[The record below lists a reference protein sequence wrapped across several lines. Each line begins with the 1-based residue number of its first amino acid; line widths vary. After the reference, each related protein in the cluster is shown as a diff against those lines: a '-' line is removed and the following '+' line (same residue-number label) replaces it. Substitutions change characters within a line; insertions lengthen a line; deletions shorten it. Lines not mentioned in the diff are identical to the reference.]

1 MKLLVNCS
9 NIRGGGA
16 SQVALATFQHLRK
29 YAGNTYYVC
38 LSPDFKGYIDPAA
51 FPANFVFHFL
61 PKHIGVP
68 ANFLKMRKILSG
80 LERTFDPDFS
90 FTLFGPSYWTPA
102 SPHLMGYAIPHYVYP
117 ESPFFNTLSWKETIS
132 LKVKRYLQRYF
143 LRRNAKYYVA
153 ETEDVRKRLSV
164 FLGVSVQRIFMVT
177 AALHPVYS
185 DNAIV
190 RKNLVLQPRTAG
202 EVRMISISGLGAHKN
217 LLVIKRVIPL
227 LREKYNINPRFILT
241 VPDSI
246 YQENFPTPEEHIINV
261 GPVSIESCPSLY
273 EQADFIFLPTL
284 LECFSALYLEGMF
297 LGKPILTSNLS
308 FAHAICM
315 DAAIY
320 FDPLD
325 PDDIAEKI
333 HTLVTDEQVRN
344 RIIESGFRHIHD
356 FPTSEERTQQ
366 YMSIIQTILAENQQT

>member
-1 MKLLVNCS
+1 MRLLVNCS

-29 YAGNTYYVC
+29 YAGNTYC
-38 LSPDFKGYIDPAA
+38 IFLSPDFKGYIDPAS
-51 FPANFVFHFL
+51 FPGNFTFHFL

-68 ANFLKMRKILSG
+68 ANFLKIRNMLSL
-80 LERTFDPDFS
+80 LEKNFNPDCS
-90 FTLFGPSYWTPA
+90 FTLFGPSYWTPV

-117 ESPFFNTLSWKETIS
+117 ESPFFKTLSWKETVN
-132 LKVKRYLQRYF
+132 LKVKRFLQRYF
-143 LRRNAKYYVA
+143 LRKNAQFYVA

-164 FLGVSVQRIFMVT
+164 FLGVPVERIFMVT

-185 DNAIV
+185 DMTIQ
-190 RKNLVLQPRTAG
+190 RKDLVLQPRTAG

-217 LLVIKRVIPL
+217 LLIIKRVIPL

-246 YQENFPTPEEHIINV
+246 YQENFPTPDEHIINV

-273 EQADFIFLPTL
+273 EQSDFVFLPSM

-297 LGKPILTSNLS
+297 LGKPILTSDLS

-315 DAAIY
+315 DAALY

-325 PDDIAEKI
+325 PEDIAKKI
-333 HTLVTDEQVRN
+333 HTMVTDEKARN
-344 RIIESGFRHIHD
+344 RIIEAGFRHIHD
-356 FPTSEERTQQ
+356 FPTSEERTSQ
-366 YMSIIQTILAENQQT
+366 YMSIIRQIVSD